1 MVKILLVANLVVML
15 GSAGLVYYSHKM
27 IKRQP
32 TDQDGELQTMLKE
45 ATNATQIAP
54 VKLKKLTINLYS
66 MQTRLRY
73 LDIEL
78 NVLPFSEIDKE
89 MIKNK
94 EDVIADTLIQIAGNM
109 SPKELNS
116 VSGKILLESRIREQV
131 NQSLNK
137 KLIKEI
143 YFSRFVIQ

>member
-1 MVKILLVANLVVML
+1 MVKILLIANLVVML
-15 GSAGLVYYSHKM
+15 GSAGLVFYSHKM

-32 TDQDGELQTMLKE
+32 TDQDGELQAMLKE
-45 ATNATQIAP
+45 VTSTTQITP

-73 LDIEL
+73 LDVEL
-78 NVLPFSEIDKE
+78 NILPFSENDKE

-94 EDVIADTLIQIAGNM
+94 EDVIADTVIQIAGDM
-109 SPKELNS
+109 SPNELNS